1 MSFVIWATT
10 YHKIVTVI
18 KCQVRIDKA
27 NSVFGRLKE
36 VWKNKHISLPIKVK
50 LYESS
55 VMATM
60 LCSAE
65 LWPLTVK
72 HVKTLEAAHHN
83 FSDNCWEIKCNEQ
96 R

>member
-18 KCQVRIDKA
+18 KCQARIDKA

-50 LYESS
+50 LCESS

-60 LCSAE
+60 LYSAE

-83 FSDNCWEIKCNEQ
+83 FSDNCWEMKCNEQ

>member
-1 MSFVIWATT
+1 MSFVIWAAT

-18 KCQVRIDKA
+18 KCQARIDKA

-50 LYESS
+50 LCESS

-60 LCSAE
+60 LHSAE
-65 LWPLTVK
+65 L
-72 HVKTLEAAHHN
+72 
-83 FSDNCWEIKCNEQ
+83 
-96 R
+96 

>member
-1 MSFVIWATT
+1 M
-10 YHKIVTVI
+10 I
-18 KCQVRIDKA
+18 KCQARIDKA
-27 NSVFGRLKE
+27 NGVFGRLKE
-36 VWKNKHISLPIKVK
+36 VWKKKHISLPIKVK
-50 LYESS
+50 LYESL

-60 LCSAE
+60 LYSAV

-83 FSDNCWEIKCNEQ
+83 FSDDCWEMKCNEQ